1 MKLSPY
7 KSQDGL
13 EFHIDEKGDIFASV
27 SAMARMI
34 DKETVYIR
42 LHVDALL
49 QNGEKLDVLEA
60 ETLTPQGMRMG
71 KFYGENF
78 IVSLLEK
85 HKPSLLIKMA
95 LLRGFF
101 SPVNSIGLSIG

>member
-34 DKETVYIR
+34 DKENIYVR
-42 LHVDALL
+42 RHVDALL
-49 QNGEKLDVLEA
+49 QRGDKLDVLEA
-60 ETLTPQGMRMG
+60 EVLTLGGLQGG
-71 KFYGENF
+71 TFYG
-78 IVSLLEK
+78 
-85 HKPSLLIKMA
+85 
-95 LLRGFF
+95 
-101 SPVNSIGLSIG
+101 